1 MEADEEYIE
10 TIRCKVEQEKINQM
24 LMDRGMSETVLQ
36 KQIRLNSMRH
46 EMDIADKEE
55 IIYKEEDDDG
65 EFVQ

>member
-55 IIYKEEDDDG
+55 IIYKEDDG